1 MRELSSPAQAAKSS
15 HDFEVTVM
23 SFGYKSGAPPQAN
36 VVFDVRFLKNP
47 YWVDELRPL
56 TGLDARVQN
65 YVLEQPLAK
74 DFLESLTEL
83 LNKVLPRVAKLKLK
97 EFTVAL
103 GCTGGQH
110 RSATIAE
117 ALAEILAKNFPHYA
131 IVTVHRELGERA
143 ERQPLIN
150 QSLPQGERS

>member
-1 MRELSSPAQAAKSS
+1 MV
-15 HDFEVTVM
+15 FE
-23 SFGYKSGAPPQAN
+23 
-36 VVFDVRFLKNP
+36 VRFLPNP

>member
-1 MRELSSPAQAAKSS
+1 MSLSNPAPAKSGS
-15 HDFEVTVM
+15 HDFEVRVM

-65 YVLEQPLAK
+65 YVLEQPLAR
-74 DFLESLTEL
+74 DFLDSLTDL

-117 ALAEILAKNFPHYA
+117 ALAEILAKNFPQYS
-131 IVTVHRELGERA
+131 IVTEHRELGERVV
-143 ERQPLIN
+143 RQPVVT
-150 QSLPQGERS
+150 QSVPQGERS